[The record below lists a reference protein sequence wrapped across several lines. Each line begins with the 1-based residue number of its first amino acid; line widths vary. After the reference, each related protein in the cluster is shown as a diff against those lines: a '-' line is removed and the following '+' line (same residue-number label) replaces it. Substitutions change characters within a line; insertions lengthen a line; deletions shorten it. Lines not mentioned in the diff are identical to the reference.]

1 MITPTQLAAR
11 RNYIGSSD
19 AAAILGLDPFKS
31 AYDVWLEKTADI
43 EPDTSSEA
51 AEIGNWI
58 EPLLCKWAE
67 DQVGWRMRMSPDT
80 FVSPCGIL
88 AANLD
93 AIEDDDEPTHFI
105 EAKSTGLADDW
116 GDEGTDQVPPRVV
129 TQTAIAFACV
139 PSLRVAWIP
148 LLLGKHGLRRK
159 LYRVNRDYGIVDA
172 VADKCR
178 AFWRDHVLTRTPP
191 PGTAPN
197 LDLLARIRRE
207 PESCVDLDDTSL
219 LDQWEDAKAKA
230 KEADEAVDAAKAR
243 LIASL
248 GAAESGRLA
257 DGRIVTYLQQTR
269 KGIDL
274 PAIKLAH
281 PDFVAK
287 YETTSTFRVLRT
299 KESKP

>member
-139 PSLRVAWIP
+139 HSLRVAWIP

-159 LYRVNRDYGIVDA
+159 LYRVNRDDGIVDA

-230 KEADEAVDAAKAR
+230 KEANEAVDAAKAR

-257 DGRIVTYLQQTR
+257 DGRLVTYLQQTR
-269 KGIDL
+269 KQFTT
-274 PAIKLAH
+274 PAN
-281 PDFVAK
+281 
-287 YETTSTFRVLRT
+287 TFRVLRT